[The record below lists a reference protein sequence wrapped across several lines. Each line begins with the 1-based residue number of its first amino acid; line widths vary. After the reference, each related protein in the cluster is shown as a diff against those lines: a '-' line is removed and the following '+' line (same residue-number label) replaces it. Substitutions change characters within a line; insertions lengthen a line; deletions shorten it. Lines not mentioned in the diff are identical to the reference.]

1 MNTAQALKTIRERNN
16 LTQDVMAE
24 KLFVTR
30 QAVSKGET
38 GESIP
43 STDTLKLISKEFGVS
58 IDDLLGS
65 DRNKIC
71 QSCSYPLDNTDELG
85 TNADGTWN
93 TDYCIYCYKDGEWV
107 DPNQT
112 VQGIIDY
119 TVPFMTSPSMT
130 ADEARELLDKW
141 IPTLKRWKQDQ
152 I

>member
-16 LTQDVMAE
+16 LTQDGMAE

-30 QAVSKGET
+30 QAVSKWET
-38 GESIP
+38 GESVP
-43 STDTLKLISKEFGVS
+43 SIDTLKLISKEFGVS
-58 IDDLLGS
+58 IDDLLGA

-112 VQGIIDY
+112 VQSIIDY

-141 IPTLKRWKQDQ
+141 IPTLKRWKQD
-152 I
+152 